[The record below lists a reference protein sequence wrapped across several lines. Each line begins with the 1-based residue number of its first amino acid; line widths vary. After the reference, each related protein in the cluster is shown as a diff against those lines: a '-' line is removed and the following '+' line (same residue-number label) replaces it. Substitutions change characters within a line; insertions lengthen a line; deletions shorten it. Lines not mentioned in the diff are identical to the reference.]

1 MLLGVC
7 FFCLETSGVYL
18 ELSGVYLELPGV
30 YLGFSGLSLELS
42 GACLV
47 GVVHRF
53 LSYLYDRVYCMWFGM
68 YHLWYVLI

>member
-47 GVVHRF
+47 GVVHWF
-53 LSYLYDRVYCMWFGM
+53 LSYLYDRVYCMCVGM
-68 YHLWYVLI
+68 YHLRYVLI